1 MGTTLPGVT
10 WCGSEGGTRDF
21 KLTNRKNTDLGV
33 VFDYTSWP
41 RGQSTSDFKGT
52 LIVDAVH
59 GRKWKMTLAQ
69 ENGTPVRIYDGSLC
83 ADNRMAVGVLYDMPG
98 GLPSKGEVMW
108 WAVMESNKEGAAT
121 VGQIDINQ
129 ATVSQIASCLPRP
142 GLAWPIFEHRMF
154 QGPFRS
160 LEEIASIPAMDSDA
174 LIKIKERFDVR

>member
-1 MGTTLPGVT
+1 
-10 WCGSEGGTRDF
+10 
-21 KLTNRKNTDLGV
+21 
-33 VFDYTSWP
+33 
-41 RGQSTSDFKGT
+41 
-52 LIVDAVH
+52 
-59 GRKWKMTLAQ
+59 
-69 ENGTPVRIYDGSLC
+69 
-83 ADNRMAVGVLYDMPG
+83 
-98 GLPSKGEVMW
+98 
-108 WAVMESNKEGAAT
+108 